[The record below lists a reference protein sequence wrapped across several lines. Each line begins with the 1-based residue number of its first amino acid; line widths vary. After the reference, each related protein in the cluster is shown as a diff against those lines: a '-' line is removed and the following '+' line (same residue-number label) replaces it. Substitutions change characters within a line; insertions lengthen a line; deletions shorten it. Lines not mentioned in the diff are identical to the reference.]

1 MKERETS
8 VFSKAIDKLKWA
20 FYDLR
25 IKIFGGYKEPTEKQL
40 AKSMSSRT
48 IKKNIFLF
56 LFLLIPTVQFLIFY
70 VGVNFNSI
78 LMAFQEY
85 KIIDGRGAFV
95 LTGFSNF
102 KDVVFD
108 LFVNGRLATALKNSG
123 IQFVFS
129 LVLGIP
135 VHVMVAYVVFKEVP
149 FGGFLKIMLF
159 MPNMISS
166 LLFVVAFRYF
176 IESGVPILFNDP
188 TLQLL
193 QENNASSFWVVLLFG
208 QWMTFASGLIIYLSA
223 MCSISTDIIEYGQLE
238 PMSSIQ
244 ELWYVIV
251 PSIFPTITTYLVV
264 AVAGFF
270 TNYGYFVSFFNTQSG
285 IMSAG
290 KPYDTLGFYFFV
302 VLLGNGALA
311 DYPYASAAGILFT
324 AVAAPLT
331 LLVKNLL
338 EKYGPSED

>member
-1 MKERETS
+1 MN
-8 VFSKAIDKLKWA
+8 FILLKN
-20 FYDLR
+20 L
-25 IKIFGGYKEPTEKQL
+25 
-40 AKSMSSRT
+40 
-48 IKKNIFLF
+48 FLF

-70 VGVNFNSI
+70 VGVNFNSLLLSI
-78 LMAFQEY
+78 QEY
-85 KIIDGRGAFV
+85 KIVDGRGAFV
-95 LTGFSNF
+95 ITGFQNF
-102 KDVVFD
+102 EKVIQD
-108 LFVNGRLATALKNSG
+108 LFVNGRLTVALKNSG
-123 IQFVFS
+123 IQFLFT

-166 LLFVVAFRYF
+166 LLFVVSFRYLV
-176 IESGVPILFNDP
+176 GTGLPILLDDP
-188 TLQLL
+188 LLQLL
-193 QENNASSFWVVLLFG
+193 SESNRSSFWVVLLFG
-208 QWMTFASGLIIYLSA
+208 QWMSFANGLIIYLSA

-238 PMSSIQ
+238 PMNTVQ

-264 AVAGFF
+264 SVAGFF

-290 KPYDTLGFYFFV
+290 KQYDTLGFFFFV
-302 VLLGNGALA
+302 VLLGNGALS

-324 AVAAPLT
+324 VVAAPLT
-331 LLVKNLL
+331 LIVKSLL